1 MPESASSL
9 VILARPLLPLVKT
22 VSSYCSRLHQER
34 KVGKSPFEQSTDI
47 ADGILDQTLDRLLGG
62 NIEDQWWKGILNRIG
77 QEYIAPDSLR
87 SHIWQEW
94 LAKTKVREDLK
105 LLAKA
110 KVMDRDEDPEIRTRL
125 AKSYPDRTY
134 EIHPM
139 EFEPVDLVVAILVAG
154 YLEPISHDQKV
165 LLGTVQ
171 LLEANIVKHFDE
183 LGKKLPKTTSDSI
196 TQNAHTEHAKRELR
210 KILTL
215 AIFNPSRS
223 RLHIQQL
230 VRRIFEGDLCLTIDS
245 QKTEILVRCA
255 RLCAQDME
263 TLALAKKIRDELNQT
278 QLESDLSIVDALILQ
293 TEGQADKALQLIRD
307 HEDPDSRAVV
317 FSILV
322 RSRENQD
329 ALNWFDKQDGHE
341 DISFFTATGWINLAV
356 TLAKAGRW
364 DEAVKH
370 LFALELF
377 WEQSPTLAFVEGHLN
392 AAMLLPDGFRKT
404 ALDTIPL
411 NKDISPILG
420 AKAEK
425 HHDRAVTCFEFAE
438 QSLKE
443 IVGNEVVEF
452 IADWKLWLRLMDPS
466 GKDVQSTR
474 EEISQTMRD
483 GKSAV
488 GLMPFAWAF
497 GIEFDEEPLREH
509 LEERK
514 QFGGLNDREI
524 LAEFFLSEQSLNP
537 RDLFDYL
544 EQQKEP
550 LSRVFSSRILTCMC
564 VEALAKDGQT
574 EKARELLRDNETD
587 LGKIVSSRLTV
598 LIDHVE
604 GKDPRK
610 KLEDS
615 YNRTAESIDLQNLIA
630 HLKEVRD
637 RVALLPLLRKLFEDE
652 RNIENAK
659 DLIICLGGHPF
670 FDYEEIIK
678 FLYDNADIL
687 EQSDKLRELKAWA
700 LFKLSRFKESK
711 AINDDLLNRRKEL
724 TDLVLDIDLAITSG
738 EWERIPEIFN
748 REWLQ
753 RNSHSPEI
761 LMSLAQ
767 FAGYHGQDTGR
778 ALELAKLAAEKAP
791 DNPYI
796 LAAAYYLH
804 FRLGREEGASPDWI
818 KRALE
823 LSSPDKGPIWSS
835 DFSHMVTELMP
846 QRQDH
851 VRMVERKLINGE
863 IPTIIALREFGQSL
877 ARFFLQISQ
886 QNTDERD
893 GRRRAVLPIVSCAHR
908 PVILSKEQTIG
919 LDITS
924 IIVLWHLGF
933 LEKALAAFH
942 QVKFASNVMTLLMRD
957 RQNVCFHQPS
967 LIRDANEVRE
977 LVNQKQLR
985 TASDLASSPQDIA
998 DEVGPELA
1006 ELLQTARKENGRIV
1020 CALPIHKVG
1029 SLTGQ
1034 EADIKEYGH
1043 LIISVVDFCSLLRK
1057 DGKIESHIHDRAVA
1071 FLHSQNQVEYA
1082 SSTESVIDG
1091 PIYVD
1096 DLALHYLQSAGIL
1109 KTACS
1114 CGLDIRI
1121 HPHVLESKDI
1131 LIQEGDVG
1139 NYLSREIERIRDALR
1154 DALESGKASF
1164 LPSAIHEV
1172 PQEEQNIQDDTEVQT
1187 MASML
1192 KGCTEYD
1199 VLCADDRFLN
1209 HQPIFKGPSGRE
1221 VAIACTL
1228 DVLRY
1233 LLSQG
1238 LIDEDN
1244 HWVARNKLRKGVFTS
1259 IPLEFD
1265 ELMHWLKTATF
1276 HETELRESAEMRI
1289 LRQST
1294 ARTYNLDVSDLQ
1306 NNPAVDVGF
1315 SRICVTVI
1323 HKIWQET
1330 SLTIEQKKMLSN
1342 WVWGRLMTVPFLN
1355 PEHADKHMRGEWLQ
1369 ELMITRLSLLLSP
1382 QQCELPQEQ
1391 CAGYID
1397 WIEQSVLQTVKPAN
1411 ANIIKEAVKA
1421 ICDLI
1426 SKLGDGE
1433 REIAAYLF
1441 LTHIPKSLH
1450 KTVWTLKPELAR
1462 QFGIRIFDYGEGAK
1476 LAWDDIFSVAREVL
1490 LKKTP
1495 LPVRSI
1501 DGKDVLVSI
1510 DPEDGNLV
1518 LEWSSGDSPSP
1529 QSSKDERLL
1538 LLSPD
1543 PKTRVKTLA
1552 DMIKRFGPTLPDFQ
1566 SLLKEI
1572 ETRDLENHELQEI
1585 FDEML
1590 NGVVAVQSHLI
1601 NRIYWK
1607 SFSVMDIVPQSL
1619 RYFEQFGGPA
1629 PDGLEAES
1637 YIREVLVPYRKKLLK
1652 QDLQAGLDIC
1662 CLGALRDDLS
1672 PGQWVEGIDN
1682 DSLWEALSSCDVD
1695 GNPFSL
1701 LAALDIALYRQDDK
1715 RFREFSVEAVSK
1727 LAGEKFGQPED
1738 TDIYELL
1745 SVFTK
1750 LVANRINLLEDGAN
1764 QPGHWKWLHSL
1775 MQAGLITRTL
1785 VRAFSKI
1792 NTDSLLSWALNNMV
1806 SAGFYANLVDARQ
1819 EPTLIILQQASP
1831 ENLRRELIQR
1841 LALLKSRHEEKG
1853 NQFPES
1859 EEIDQ
1864 LLLQLTSPKPEQ
1876 QEDRKQPKDQV
1887 LKNIIENLAS
1897 TKPEDSVS
1905 SNLYTPVTVSDFL
1918 TNEKSEIQEVQQ
1930 AVKQIA
1936 ANVDD
1941 FELRKAFA
1949 FLELASLIAAYNR
1962 NTILA
1967 DEVANALIRL
1977 AAKISRD
1984 EQTLRVLQILLL
1996 SAAATEDEDA
2006 WSRWLEERLTV
2017 ITHSIPKD
2025 FLQLLIQHL
2034 DEIRAV
2040 LPIKSWV
2047 DVPARSIASAGS

>member
-1 MPESASSL
+1 M
-9 VILARPLLPLVKT
+9 
-22 VSSYCSRLHQER
+22 
-34 KVGKSPFEQSTDI
+34 
-47 ADGILDQTLDRLLGG
+47 DQTLDRLRGG

-94 LAKTKVREDLK
+94 LAKTEVTEDLK

-110 KVMDRDEDPEIRTRL
+110 KIMDRDEDPEVRARL

-134 EIHPM
+134 EVHPM

-183 LGKKLPKTTSDSI
+183 LGKKLSKTTSDSI

-215 AIFNPSRS
+215 AIFDPSRS
-223 RLHIQQL
+223 RLDIQEL
-230 VRRIFEGDLCLTIDS
+230 VHRMFEGDLCLTSDS

-278 QLESDLSIVDALILQ
+278 QPETDLSIVDALILQ

-329 ALNWFDKQDGHE
+329 ALSWFDKQGGHG
-341 DISFFTATGWINLAV
+341 DTSFFTATGWINLAV
-356 TLAKAGRW
+356 SLAKAGRW

-377 WEQSPTLAFVEGHLN
+377 WEQSPTLALVEGHLN

-411 NKDISPILG
+411 SKDISPILG
-420 AKAEK
+420 SKAESY
-425 HHDRAVTCFEFAE
+425 HDRAVTCFEFAE
-438 QSLKE
+438 QNLKE
-443 IVGNEVVEF
+443 IVGNEVMEF
-452 IADWKLWLRLMDPS
+452 ITDWKLWLRLMDPS
-466 GKDVQSTR
+466 GKDVRSAR
-474 EEISQTMRD
+474 EEVSRTMRD

-488 GLMPFAWAF
+488 GLMRFAWAF
-497 GIEFDEEPLREH
+497 GVEFDEEPLREH

-514 QFGGLNDREI
+514 QFGGLDNREI
-524 LAEFFLSEQSLNP
+524 LAEFFLSKQSLNP
-537 RDLFDYL
+537 RDLFGYL
-544 EQQKEP
+544 EQHKEP
-550 LSRVFSSRILTCMC
+550 LSKVLSSKSLTCMS

-574 EKARELLRDNETD
+574 QKARELLKDNKTD
-587 LGKIVSSRLTV
+587 LGEVVSSRLTV

-615 YNRTAESIDLQNLIA
+615 YDRTGESIDLQNLIA
-630 HLKEVRD
+630 HLKEVGD
-637 RVALLPLLRKLFEDE
+637 RVALLPLLQKLFEDE
-652 RNIENAK
+652 RNVENAK

-670 FDYEEIIK
+670 FDYEGIIK
-678 FLYDNADIL
+678 FLDDNADIL
-687 EQSDKLRELKAWA
+687 EQSDKLKELKAWA
-700 LFKLSRFKESK
+700 LFKLGRFKESQT
-711 AINDDLLNRRKEL
+711 INNDLLNRRKKL
-724 TDLVLDIDLAITSG
+724 ADLVLDIDLAVASG
-738 EWERIPEIFN
+738 EWERIPAIFN
-748 REWLQ
+748 HEWSQ
-753 RNSHSPEI
+753 RNSHSPEM
-761 LMSLAQ
+761 LMNLAQ
-767 FAGYHGQDTGR
+767 LASYHSQDTSR
-778 ALELAKLAAEKAP
+778 ALELAKLATEKTP
-791 DNPYI
+791 DNPDI

-804 FRLGREEGASPDWI
+804 FQFGKEEEANPEWI
-818 KRALE
+818 NRALE

-835 DFSHMVTELMP
+835 DLAHMVTELMP

-851 VRMVERKLINGE
+851 VRMVEQRLINGE

-877 ARFFLQISQ
+877 ARFFLQIPR
-886 QNTDERD
+886 QNIDERD
-893 GRRRAVLPIVSCAHR
+893 GRRRAVLPIVSCGHR
-908 PVILSKEQTIG
+908 PVKLSKEQTVG

-924 IIVLWHLGF
+924 IMVLWHLGF
-933 LEKALAAFH
+933 LEKTLAAFH
-942 QVKFASNVMTLLMRD
+942 QVKLASNVMTLLMRD
-957 RQNVCFHQPS
+957 RQNVCFYQPS

-977 LVNQKQLR
+977 LVNQKQLQ
-985 TASDLASSPQDIA
+985 TASDLASPPQEIVN
-998 DEVGPELA
+998 EVGPELA
-1006 ELLQTARKENGRIV
+1006 ELLQTARKENGRVV
-1020 CALPIHKVG
+1020 CALPVHKVG

-1057 DGKIESHIHDRAVA
+1057 DGKIESHIYDRAVA
-1071 FLHSQNQVEYA
+1071 FLHSQNQAEYT
-1082 SSTESVIDG
+1082 SSTESVLDG
-1091 PIYVD
+1091 PVYVD
-1096 DLALHYLQSAGIL
+1096 DLALHYLQSARML
-1109 KTACS
+1109 KTTCS

-1121 HPHVLESKDI
+1121 HPHVLENKDI
-1131 LIQEGDVG
+1131 LIQEEDVG
-1139 NYLSREIERIRDALR
+1139 SYLSREIEGIRDALR
-1154 DALESGKASF
+1154 DALESGKVSF

-1172 PQEEQNIQDDTEVQT
+1172 PQEEQNVRDDTDVQT
-1187 MASML
+1187 IASML

-1209 HQPIFKGPSGRE
+1209 HQLIFKGPSDRE
-1221 VAIACTL
+1221 VPIVCTL
-1228 DVLRY
+1228 DILRY
-1233 LLSQG
+1233 LVSQG
-1238 LIDEDN
+1238 LMDEGN
-1244 HWVARNKLRKGVFTS
+1244 HWVARNKLRKGGFTS
-1259 IPLEFD
+1259 IPLEVD
-1265 ELMHWLKTATF
+1265 ELMHWLKMATF
-1276 HETELRESAEMRI
+1276 HETGFRESAEMRI
-1289 LRQST
+1289 IRQST
-1294 ARTYNLDVSDLQ
+1294 ARTYNQSVSDIQ
-1306 NNPAVDVGF
+1306 NNPAVDAGF
-1315 SRICVTVI
+1315 SRVCVTVI
-1323 HKIWQET
+1323 HEIWQEP
-1330 SLTIEQKKMLSN
+1330 SLIIKQKRMLSD

-1355 PEHADKHMRGEWLQ
+1355 LEHTDKHMRGEWLK
-1369 ELMITRLSLLLSP
+1369 ELMTTRLCLLLSP
-1382 QQCELPQEQ
+1382 PQREFPQEEG
-1391 CAGYID
+1391 ADYAD
-1397 WIEQSVLQTVKPAN
+1397 WIEQSVLQTIKPAN
-1411 ANIIKEAVKA
+1411 ADIIKEAVRT

-1426 SKLGDGE
+1426 SKLEESE

-1450 KTVWTLKPELAR
+1450 KVVWTLKPGLAR
-1462 QFGIRIFDYGEGAK
+1462 QFGRRIFNYGKDAN
-1476 LAWDDIFSVAREVL
+1476 LAENDIFSVAREVL
-1490 LKKTP
+1490 LTKTP

-1510 DPEDGNLV
+1510 DSEDGNLV
-1518 LEWSSGDSPSP
+1518 LEWSSGGDSPT
-1529 QSSKDERLL
+1529 QRSKDERLM

-1543 PKTRVKTLA
+1543 PEIRVKTLA
-1552 DMIKRFGPTLPDFQ
+1552 NMIKRFGPTLPDFQ
-1566 SLLKEI
+1566 FPLKEI

-1585 FDEML
+1585 FDEMAS
-1590 NGVVAVQSHLI
+1590 GVVAVQSHLI
-1601 NRIYWK
+1601 NRIYRK
-1607 SFSVMDIVPQSL
+1607 SFSVTDIIPQSL
-1619 RYFEQFGGPA
+1619 SYFEQFGGPA
-1629 PDGLEAES
+1629 PDGLDAES

-1672 PGQWVEGIDN
+1672 PGQWVEGIGN
-1682 DSLWEALSSCDVD
+1682 DSLWEALSSCDVES
-1695 GNPFSL
+1695 NPFSL

-1727 LAGEKFGQPED
+1727 LAGERFGQPEG

-1745 SVFTK
+1745 GVFTK

-1785 VRAFSKI
+1785 IRAFSKI

-1806 SAGFYANLVDARQ
+1806 SAGFYANLPDARQ

-1841 LALLKSRHEEKG
+1841 LALLKSRHEKKG
-1853 NQFPES
+1853 NQFPKS
-1859 EEIDQ
+1859 EEINQ
-1864 LLLQLTSPKPEQ
+1864 LLSELTSHEPEQ
-1876 QEDRKQPKDQV
+1876 QADRKQPKDQV
-1887 LKNIIENLAS
+1887 LKNIIEKLAS
-1897 TKPEDSVS
+1897 TKTEGSVS
-1905 SNLYTPVTVSDFL
+1905 SSLHTPVTVSDFL

-1930 AVKQIA
+1930 AVRQIA
-1936 ANVDD
+1936 TNADD
-1941 FELRKAFA
+1941 SELKKAFA

-1962 NTILA
+1962 NTMLA

-1977 AAKISRD
+1977 ATKISRD
-1984 EQTLRVLQILLL
+1984 EQILRVLQILLL
-1996 SAAATEDEDA
+1996 SAAANEDEDA
-2006 WSRWLEERLTV
+2006 WSRWLEERLT
-2017 ITHSIPKD
+2017 IIAHSIPKD

-2040 LPIKSWV
+2040 LPIKLWV